1 MREKMKVCSQ
11 CGRWSTDRN
20 ICKGCGS
27 IMVQTQYLLEMWV
40 ELSSNTGPGKIQRFF
55 VWKHG
60 HGEFKQHVLEKYSQE
75 ELEYIFI
82 CPRCGSLASMEENN
96 NCRYCGAQMIP
107 TRYKYEEILQRDMTK
122 EDFAQWKKILYGEYC
137 YPSPLFDKEEFHRT
151 RILKGEEEDPA
162 KKQEEQMEQILDAIR
177 WAGSRNL

>member
-1 MREKMKVCSQ
+1 
-11 CGRWSTDRN
+11 
-20 ICKGCGS
+20 
-27 IMVQTQYLLEMWV
+27 
-40 ELSSNTGPGKIQRFF
+40 
-55 VWKHG
+55 
-60 HGEFKQHVLEKYSQE
+60 
-75 ELEYIFI
+75 
-82 CPRCGSLASMEENN
+82 
-96 NCRYCGAQMIP
+96 MIP